1 MVQMELTEL
10 DRTIMNMIA
19 QGYSTPRIAKTLNY
33 TEGTI
38 TNRLTLLFRIF
49 NVKNRTQLVLKAIKY
64 QVLDIQKIKY
74 PRVQAAIRSLPLK
87 TRIRIA
93 FWIIFG
99 RTDDSRS
106 TSKSKK

>member
-10 DRTIMNMIA
+10 DRTIMNMIS
-19 QGYSTPRIAKTLNY
+19 QGYSTPHIAKTLNY

-64 QVLDIQKIKY
+64 KLLDIQKIKY
-74 PRVQAAIRSLPLK
+74 PRVQIVIKWQRNYDSTQGVIGVVFIRRLRLCH
-87 TRIRIA
+87 
-93 FWIIFG
+93 
-99 RTDDSRS
+99 
-106 TSKSKK
+106 